1 MKPPPGATTEHPISE
16 TATVHTISD
25 ATTSHSLAAYGAWV
39 VGGGEDALLRVW
51 DAASLPSSPQP
62 AQSTVEGH
70 TAPIRAVDTFV
81 VAGDGFGIASAAS
94 DGTVRLTRMRWRG
107 DAFVPRTIAVLE
119 GHRDPRVAAVAAH
132 ATAGDVVHVVSGG
145 FDKSV
150 RVHTVSQDGSG
161 AAGVRMGAPRVLKA
175 HTDWVLAVAVA
186 SIASSLQHAERTE
199 APSDDDDDRRQ
210 LQRGL
215 RVVSA
220 SRDKTLRL
228 WDMGAAEGAPPA
240 AVLRGHTRAV
250 LAVTTFF
257 SRHGEASIASS
268 SADTT
273 VHVWSGEL
281 RTDKRGATRGG
292 ANEPTEEAEQQQE
305 EEEDDD
311 LVVEDR
317 KPLAVLRGHTA
328 IVNAVAA
335 CEAPGRPSCLASGS
349 DDGTVRLWSL
359 EAMRPLAVL
368 DHQGAAVWG
377 VAVAV
382 ARSGACSLVSSAE
395 DATLRVWDI
404 GVRLGGPLHAHQSPS
419 PALRGG
425 AELGHAAAA
434 AASVPARPTPGGM
447 QISDDTPLND
457 REMTGGAGGN
467 EDPDGDGN
475 KPAASTAA
483 AVSSAA
489 ASSTAE
495 MFAAALAA
503 LHQAKAAA
511 EAEAA
516 RNELQ
521 VRRAV
526 AEAAEARAAAGQ
538 WAARAEAEAGERAA
552 RAEGLVEEARAAQ
565 AAVEAA
571 AAQRVEAAEAAAEAA
586 RAEVAAADAS
596 RREAGDAVE
605 LARAQAEA
613 ARRACAALD
622 EALAQARGEPEN
634 LERLSLEEIEELE
647 HAAKEAVARISAVA
661 DERRREQRICVVCFE
676 APKNTALVP
685 CGHTLCERCA
695 ERIDKCP
702 TCRVV
707 VKQRLRTF

>member
-1 MKPPPGATTEHPISE
+1 MEPISLSE
-16 TATVHTISD
+16 G
-25 ATTSHSLAAYGAWV
+25 TTTHSLATFGAWV

-51 DAASLPSSPQP
+51 DTASLPSSPQP
-62 AQSTVEGH
+62 AQSTVDGH
-70 TAPIRAVDTFV
+70 TAPIRAVDTFL

-94 DGTVRLTRMRWRG
+94 DGTVRLTSMRWRG
-107 DAFVPRTIAVLE
+107 DAFVASTIAVLE
-119 GHRDPRVAAVAAH
+119 GHSDPRVAAVAAH

-150 RVHTVSQDGSG
+150 RLHTVFHDGSG
-161 AAGVRMGAPRVLKA
+161 ATGVRVGAPRVLKA
-175 HTDWVLAVAVA
+175 HTDWVLAVAMT
-186 SIASSLQHAERTE
+186 SSAGGGLQHAELKE
-199 APSDDDDDRRQ
+199 APSDDVDDDDRRQ
-210 LQRGL
+210 QRGL

-228 WDMGAAEGAPPA
+228 WDMGATEGAPPT
-240 AVLRGHTRAV
+240 AVLRGHARAV
-250 LAVTTFF
+250 MAVATFF
-257 SRHGEASIASS
+257 SRRGEARIASG

-281 RTDKRGATRGG
+281 RADKRAATGSD
-292 ANEPTEEAEQQQE
+292 EAAEAGQ

-311 LVVEDR
+311 DDDDVIEDR

-335 CEAPGRPSCLASGS
+335 CEAPGGPSCLASGS
-349 DDGTVRLWSL
+349 DDGSVRLWGL

-368 DHQGAAVWG
+368 DHTGAAVWG

-382 ARSGACSLVSSAE
+382 ARSGACRLVSSAE

-404 GVRLGGPLHAHQSPS
+404 GASLAEGGGQRQQHQPLP
-419 PALRGG
+419 PALGG
-425 AELGHAAAA
+425 AEPRHATSAAAA
-434 AASVPARPTPGGM
+434 AATVTPPTHLHPSGT
-447 QISDDTPLND
+447 SND
-457 REMTGGAGGN
+457 RMTAGGAGGAGGSH
-467 EDPDGDGN
+467 DGQGDGGG
-475 KPAASTAA
+475 KPAAAGSAWG
-483 AVSSAA
+483 SAA
-489 ASSTAE
+489 SVGSATTSPSTTAE

-511 EAEAA
+511 EAETE
-516 RNELQ
+516 RSERQ
-521 VRRAV
+521 VRRAA

-538 WAARAEAEAGERAA
+538 WAARAEAEARERAA
-552 RAEGLVEEARAAQ
+552 RAEVLVQEARAAQ

-571 AAQRVEAAEAAAEAA
+571 AAQRVEAALAAAEEA
-586 RAEVAAADAS
+586 RAEAAEADAS

-613 ARRACAALD
+613 ARRACAVSD
-622 EALAQARGEPEN
+622 EALAQARGEPEH
-634 LERLSLEEIEELE
+634 LERLSLEQLEELE
-647 HAAKEAVARISAVA
+647 HAAKEAAARISEAA
-661 DERRREQRICVVCFE
+661 DERRREQRMCAVCFE

-685 CGHTLCERCA
+685 CGHSLCERCA
-695 ERIDKCP
+695 ERVDKCP

-707 VKQRLRTF
+707 VSQRLRTF